1 VSETTEET
9 QTQEAEVDTGQA
21 PVGHHP
27 TTEDED
33 VRGTL
38 LIMFLFLLF
47 TIGVW
52 SWMYILLI
60 TRA

>member
-1 VSETTEET
+1 MSETTEET
-9 QTQEAEVDTGQA
+9 TEQDVGVDGGEAA
-21 PVGHHP
+21 PEHHP

-52 SWMYILLI
+52 SWMYILLL

>member
-1 VSETTEET
+1 MSETTEET
-9 QTQEAEVDTGQA
+9 HEQGAEVDTEETTAEHQL
-21 PVGHHP
+21 

-38 LIMFLFLLF
+38 FIMFVFLLF

-52 SWMYILLI
+52 GWMYILLI